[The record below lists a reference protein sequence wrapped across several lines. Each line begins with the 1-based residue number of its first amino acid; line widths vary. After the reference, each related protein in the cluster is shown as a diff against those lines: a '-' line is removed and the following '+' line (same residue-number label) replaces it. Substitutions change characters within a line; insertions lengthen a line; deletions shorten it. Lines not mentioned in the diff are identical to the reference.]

1 MPRMIEDGFYET
13 RVRIEKQA
21 KVGEIAALTL
31 NPRSSTLRIYQDVF
45 IPKNWKKSIERW
57 KKSQTMNLR
66 NSSQNRK
73 AVKMERYN
81 LSDTK

>member
-45 IPKNWKKSIERW
+45 IPKN
-57 KKSQTMNLR
+57 
-66 NSSQNRK
+66 
-73 AVKMERYN
+73 
-81 LSDTK
+81 